1 MNVLKNPVYM
11 AAAVTL
17 TSEVSAYYAEHSV
30 LTEGDCWRRLVRAL
44 SAALQ
49 VDVREADLEDL
60 LDEIEAKAVCEDDRA
75 ELGWLVGE
83 PEYAPTKSAYLAKCD
98 ELINE
103 KCRQILWARF
113 VPAPIPAL
121 EWAA

>member
-1 MNVLKNPVYM
+1 MNVLKNPKFL

-17 TSEVSAYYAEHSV
+17 TNEATAYYQEYGF
-30 LTEGDCWRRLVRAL
+30 LTEGDRWPLLINSLRK
-44 SAALQ
+44 ALQ
-49 VDVREADLEDL
+49 VEVRGADLEEML
-60 LDEIEAKAVCEDDRA
+60 GEIEAKAVCEDDRA
-75 ELGWLVGE
+75 ELGWIVGE
-83 PEYAPTKSAYLAKCD
+83 PEYAPAKGSYLAKCD

>member
-30 LTEGDCWRRLVRAL
+30 LTEGDCWRRLVRQLDAT
-44 SAALQ
+44 LQ
-49 VDVREADLEDL
+49 VEVRESDLEEL
-60 LDEIEAKAVCEDDRA
+60 LAEIECRAVCEDDRA
-75 ELGWLVGE
+75 NLDFPVKH
-83 PEYAPTKSAYLAKCD
+83 PEYAPAKNLYLAKCD

-113 VPAPIPAL
+113 APAPIPAL

>member
-1 MNVLKNPVYM
+1 MSVLEKPAYV
-11 AAAVTL
+11 AAKTTL
-17 TSEVSAYYAEHSV
+17 IREIKSYYQQYGF
-30 LTEGDCWRRLVRAL
+30 LTEGDPWDGEIRRL
-44 SAALQ
+44 STALQ
-49 VDVREADLEDL
+49 VEVRSVDLEDL

-83 PEYAPTKSAYLAKCD
+83 PEYAPTKGAYLAKCD

-103 KCRQILWARF
+103 KCRKILWSRF

>member
-1 MNVLKNPVYM
+1 MNVLEKPAYV
-11 AAAVTL
+11 AAKTTL
-17 TSEVSAYYAEHSV
+17 IHEIKSYYQQYGV
-30 LTEGDCWRRLVRAL
+30 LTEGDPWAGEVRRL
-44 SAALQ
+44 STALQ
-49 VDVREADLEDL
+49 VEVRSVDLEDL
-60 LDEIEAKAVCEDDRA
+60 LAEIEAKAVCEDDRT

-83 PEYAPTKSAYLAKCD
+83 PEYAPAKSSYLAKCD

>member
-1 MNVLKNPVYM
+1 MNVLKDPKFL
-11 AAAVTL
+11 AAKATL
-17 TSEVSAYYAEHSV
+17 VAEVGAYYAEYGF
-30 LTEGDCWRRLVRAL
+30 LTEGDCWSRLGRAL

-49 VDVREADLEDL
+49 VDFREANLEDL
-60 LDEIEAKAVCEDDRA
+60 LDEIDAKAVCEDDRA

-83 PEYAPTKSAYLAKCD
+83 PEYAPAKSSYLAKCD

>member
-60 LDEIEAKAVCEDDRA
+60 LDEIDAKAVCEDDRA

-83 PEYAPTKSAYLAKCD
+83 PEYAPAKSSYLAKCD

-113 VPAPIPAL
+113 ASAPIPAL